1 MVEQSAIAGITRST
15 LCMNGSKT
23 TSHRSIKRWSISSL
37 DFIWC
42 FTLGLVSLS
51 LWCTLT
57 KSQRSDSNIF
67 WGLLDGNL
75 HLTRRR
81 RTAASWASRDDSL
94 PKSCSHSDQWSM
106 QMSVERERERGSA
119 DDAGHVRTQGVAGV
133 AGVAG
138 PIQFSIQIRILL
150 RLDWTGVWFLSLA
163 PSYAP
168 NFPLLP
174 SKFHFNL

>member
-1 MVEQSAIAGITRST
+1 MVEQSAIAGITGST

-42 FTLGLVSLS
+42 FRLGLVS

-106 QMSVERERERGSA
+106 QMSVEREREREREREDQPTTPAMWEPKASPA
-119 DDAGHVRTQGVAGV
+119 SPASRVLFNS
-133 AGVAG
+133 
-138 PIQFSIQIRILL
+138 PFKSE
-150 RLDWTGVWFLSLA
+150 
-163 PSYAP
+163 SYYVLIGLE
-168 NFPLLP
+168 FDF
-174 SKFHFNL
+174 FH